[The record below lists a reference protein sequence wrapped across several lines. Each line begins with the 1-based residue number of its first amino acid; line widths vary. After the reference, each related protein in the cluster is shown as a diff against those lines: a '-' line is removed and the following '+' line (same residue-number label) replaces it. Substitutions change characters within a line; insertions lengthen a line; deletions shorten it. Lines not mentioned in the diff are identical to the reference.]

1 MRRADIEVPSL
12 AVDVNSWARLAC
24 YPRGSFYPVSH
35 GPSTRYRGITK
46 PDFRLCSTCWSVSQ
60 APLCLYTLRLVS
72 IQPEGTFGRLR
83 YSFAGDRPSQTAHLP
98 PSPAR
103 VRVSSVSGCYSKV
116 GSTQTGVQASS
127 PPSYPTQT
135 QPLHYGKMQ

>member
-35 GPSTRYRGITK
+35 GPSTRNRRITK
-46 PDFRLCSTCWSVSQ
+46 PDFRLCSTCGSCSQ

-83 YSFAGDRPSQTAHLP
+83 YLLGGDRPSQTAHLTL
-98 PSPAR
+98 SPLRLTEA
-103 VRVSSVSGCYSKV
+103 G
-116 GSTQTGVQASS
+116 
-127 PPSYPTQT
+127 
-135 QPLHYGKMQ
+135 